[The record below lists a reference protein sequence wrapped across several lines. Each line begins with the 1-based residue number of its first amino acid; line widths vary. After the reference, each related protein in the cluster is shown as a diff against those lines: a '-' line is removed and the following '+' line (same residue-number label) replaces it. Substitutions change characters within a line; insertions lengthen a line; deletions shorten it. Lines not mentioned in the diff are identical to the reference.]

1 MAPTLKDIASR
12 LGISAQAVSLALHKA
27 PNAGRISPEL
37 RERIIATAREMGYQ
51 PNRLAR
57 ALVRGQ
63 SQSLGLLMIAPASLP
78 WVEALRGVSEEAAIV
93 GYTVLLSAAQEAISK
108 EKQLTA
114 FVESRVDGIVSVAQ
128 SALELSEAVLARL
141 PQGVPLISINLE
153 VQAEDVF
160 SIVMDNRAATRQATR
175 HLMQLGH
182 TSIAY
187 LDVPRSHLNE
197 QPLLQS
203 STERREGYLD
213 AMRDAGLTPDVV
225 SLGMAHVEERVR
237 QACDTALDLFRR
249 SAPPT
254 AFCCAADW
262 EGLGVLRACASLG
275 LRVPEDVAVFGFD
288 DREAGQWVV
297 PALSTVRPAF
307 DEAGRLAVRYL
318 VGREEAPAGG
328 VTRLPCELVFR
339 ESAPALPGAY

>member
-1 MAPTLKDIASR
+1 MPPTLKDIASR

-27 PNAGRISPEL
+27 PDAGRISPEL
-37 RERIIATAREMGYQ
+37 RERVIATAREMGYQ

-63 SQSLGLLMIAPASLP
+63 SQSFGLLMVAPANLP
-78 WVEALRGVSEEAAIV
+78 WVEALRGVSEEAAAV
-93 GYTVLLSAAQEAISK
+93 GYTVLLCTARGVAAPE
-108 EKQLTA
+108 EQLA
-114 FVESRVDGIVSVAQ
+114 VFAESQVDGIVSVAQ
-128 SALELSEAVLARL
+128 SALDLSEAVLARK
-141 PQGVPLISINLE
+141 PQGVPLISINCE
-153 VQAEDVF
+153 VEAEGVV
-160 SIVMDNRAATRQATR
+160 SIVMDNRTATLEATQ
-175 HLMQLGH
+175 HLLHLGH
-182 TSIAY
+182 TSITY
-187 LDVPRSHLNE
+187 LDVPRSNLND

-225 SLGMAHVEERVR
+225 SLEMVHVEERVR
-237 QACDTALDLFRR
+237 QACDAALKLLRR
-249 SAPPT
+249 SEPPT

-288 DREAGQWVV
+288 DREAGRWVV

-307 DEAGRLAVRYL
+307 DAAGRLAVRYL
-318 VGREEAPAGG
+318 LGHDEPPAGG
-328 VTRLPCELVFR
+328 VARLPCELVLR
-339 ESAPALPGAY
+339 ASAPAVAAAQ